1 MNLVIKQ
8 GSGQQPQRLY
18 IYPSQLLE
26 DVQVVLDME
35 ISTGIRAGTI
45 GKKMDELVQE
55 RIRIIKGIPVFGTV
69 LLDCDLIVYFI
80 ILP

>member
-8 GSGQQPQRLY
+8 GSGQQLQRLY

-45 GKKMDELVQE
+45 GKKMDEIYTL
-55 RIRIIKGIPVFGTV
+55 
-69 LLDCDLIVYFI
+69 
-80 ILP
+80 